1 MLDEYNDFKW
11 DGLTFSRSL
20 EEFEA
25 SGIYYDRI
33 LLESLEAILSLK
45 KIKIDFTDIDSL
57 NKEEKSY
64 IENWTNNMRSKN
76 IDIDVT

>member
-1 MLDEYNDFKW
+1 M
-11 DGLTFSRSL
+11 
-20 EEFEA
+20 
-25 SGIYYDRI
+25 
-33 LLESLEAILSLK
+33 ESLGAIPSLK

-76 IDIDVT
+76 IDVTILE